1 MSGTPRIYK
10 HTIEAL
16 DIVNQ
21 EPFKSYT
28 YGNNREH
35 ALYHYNVENGEGNVE
50 NIYEYIHYNKLICR
64 VTIELLDG
72 GFTRH
77 SCYLGSGGY
86 SQTDRENANSL
97 LRALKVP
104 RIKVHR
110 EAYTRSTVSG
120 EVKDYRLCMRMD
132 A

>member
-50 NIYEYIHYNKLICR
+50 NIYEYIHYNRLICR

-72 GFTRH
+72 GFVRH

-110 EAYTRSTVSG
+110 EAYMVGKT
-120 EVKDYRLCMRMD
+120 KYHRLCMRMD